1 MEGFCYFWTLIF
13 FFPVCWDVNHN
24 SQIMC
29 FCSLN
34 STSSKSKKRKSLA
47 ISNPIP
53 CNTAFPADHVS
64 VHSQNGKDAA
74 PSSPVPKTQNIAE
87 ESIPA
92 EESSIPSKSVSS
104 SDSDLSSSGTGSPK
118 RQSLCDNDNS
128 DRSDTSSQNPE
139 AAAASEPAESQSE
152 DSKEGEPKSEAAA
165 SQEITD
171 PSGSAGGDA
180 PHKDAESDPTSEEA
194 NTKPAPVPAPRVS
207 FRSNESPL
215 LPAKEQEDLDEG
227 LESGDDSGS
236 PSPPGFLYKVHT

>member
-1 MEGFCYFWTLIF
+1 M
-13 FFPVCWDVNHN
+13 
-24 SQIMC
+24 
-29 FCSLN
+29 
-34 STSSKSKKRKSLA
+34 
-47 ISNPIP
+47 
-53 CNTAFPADHVS
+53 
-64 VHSQNGKDAA
+64 HSQNGKDAA
-74 PSSPVPKTQNIAE
+74 PSSPVPKTQSIAE

-104 SDSDLSSSGTGSPK
+104 SDSDLSSIGTGSPK

-165 SQEITD
+165 SQEVTD
-171 PSGSAGGDA
+171 PLDSAGGDA

-236 PSPPGFLYKVHT
+236 PCPPGFLYKVHT